1 MESDSKDIPWNEII
15 KKEAV
20 GINNDDLGKVQ
31 EVGSVSILTKKGFLN
46 TEFFDIPKDLVER
59 YDGDK
64 VYFKINEE
72 QARSFS
78 KRNSSIT
85 TEKEEKD
92 SSITQSKITEEDENY
107 ELSPRSSSIDSKN
120 NDIII
125 PLMSQELVVTKKE
138 VTDEVTITKEPTKET
153 KTEQVQLMHEE
164 INIERR
170 PVNNLTDSAN
180 TSTIKEDIPPIE
192 SKTEIKI
199 PLKREEIEVTKKPYV
214 KEEIVIKRKPVS
226 ETRQISEEII
236 TEQIVE
242 PENK

>member
-20 GINNDDLGKVQ
+20 GINNEDLGKVQ

-46 TEFFDIPKDLVER
+46 TEFFDIPKDLIER

-72 QARSFS
+72 QARNFS

-85 TEKEEKD
+85 TEKEEED
-92 SSITQSKITEEDENY
+92 YSINQSKIAVEDEN
-107 ELSPRSSSIDSKN
+107 
-120 NDIII
+120 NDIVI
-125 PLMSQELVVTKKE
+125 PLMSEELVVTKKE
-138 VTDEVTITKEPTKET
+138 VIDEVTITKEPAKET

-170 PVNNLTDSAN
+170 PVKNLTDSTN
-180 TSTIKEDIPPIE
+180 NSTTKEDIPPIE

-214 KEEIVIKRKPVS
+214 KEEIVIKRKPIS
-226 ETRQISEEII
+226 ETRRISEEII

-242 PENK
+242 PENI